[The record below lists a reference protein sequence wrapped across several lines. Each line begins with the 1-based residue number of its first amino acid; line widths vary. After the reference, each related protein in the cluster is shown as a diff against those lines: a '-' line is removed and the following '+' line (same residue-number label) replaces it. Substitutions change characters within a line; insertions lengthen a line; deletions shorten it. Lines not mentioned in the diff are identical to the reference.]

1 MKKHGLLK
9 TLGILLLLVA
19 VVTYFVP
26 GRQEIVNSTGL
37 ADILVNYFGLVLQN
51 FSYIFLLV
59 LVIGGF
65 YGVLNKVPA
74 YKKLLDNIVTKV
86 KPLGRKFIFAIII
99 LFAVLSSLTGMNIQL
114 LVFVPFVVSIIIL
127 LGYDKLVALS
137 STIVSILVGYLGGL
151 FVTFFD
157 PNTYGIVNFEQFVGL
172 EDKYANTFPKLLLLL
187 MGISLLVY
195 FVNKHITNVENKK
208 VKYELD
214 DSSELLINEVK
225 GNYKQIKVWPLV
237 TILSI
242 VFVIMVLGL
251 IPWNT
256 FFEIKFFTNFHTRI
270 VGLTTGNLILRLI
283 LAIVVFG
290 IIQLG
295 IYLVSLIKK
304 SKFKFRITIPVLASI
319 AIILLLEVFSVGNI
333 WSIYNVSFM
342 KSIVKF
348 FSGNNFFDFAIISNL
363 ISSKL
368 PALGTWDIINNNM
381 YPGGVNYV
389 YISMLILFATLVIA
403 LVNKVKADSVIEN
416 FTDGA
421 KKVLPTALLMTLA
434 YTVLVCAYNNGFL
447 EYIIAK
453 YNTFNFG
460 VSSLLAFLG
469 CLLNV
474 DIFYIA
480 NGSFLPIL
488 NIVTDE
494 SIYASIAIL
503 FQGIYSIFSIIGPTS
518 LILIFGLSYLD
529 VPYTTWLKYIWRFVL
544 GLIILLALVLLIVTL
559 L

>member
-9 TLGILLLLVA
+9 TLGILLLLVT

-26 GRQEIVNSTGL
+26 GRQEIVNFTGL
-37 ADILVNYFGLVLQN
+37 ADILVNYFSLVLQN
-51 FSYIFLLV
+51 FSYIFLLA

-137 STIVSILVGYLGGL
+137 STIVSILVGYLGGI
-151 FVTFFD
+151 FVTFFN

-214 DSSELLINEVK
+214 DNSELLINEIK
-225 GNYKQIKVWPLV
+225 GNYKKIKVWPLV

-251 IPWNT
+251 IPWGT

-270 VGLTTGNLILRLI
+270 VGLTIGNILLRLI
-283 LAIVVFG
+283 LAIVAFG

-304 SKFKFRITIPVLASI
+304 SKFKFKVAIPVLASI
-319 AIILLLEVFSVGNI
+319 ATILVLEIFSVGNI

-342 KSIVKF
+342 ESIAKF

-368 PALGTWDIINNNM
+368 PALGTWDVINNNM
-381 YPGGVNYV
+381 YPGGVNYI

-403 LVNKVKADSVIEN
+403 LVNKVKADNVIEN
-416 FTDGA
+416 FTEGA
-421 KKVLPTALLMTLA
+421 KKVLPTVLLMTVA

-480 NGSFLPIL
+480 SGSFLPIL
-488 NIVTDE
+488 NLVTDE
-494 SIYASIAIL
+494 SIYASLAIL
-503 FQGIYSIFSIIGPTS
+503 FQGIYSIFSIVGPTS

-529 VPYTTWLKYIWRFVL
+529 VPYTTWLKYIWRFIL
-544 GLIILLALVLLIVTL
+544 GLVVLLALVVLIVTL

>member
-283 LAIVVFG
+283 LAVVVFG

-544 GLIILLALVLLIVTL
+544 GLIILLALVVLIVTL